1 MKMKM
6 NNKNFKNIMMSSE
19 GGSDLAQLG
28 IVTMYTKNGCPFCKL
43 ATELLTDKYGVK
55 ITFVDIE
62 NPEQRD
68 EILQQM
74 RTFSGGRNS
83 VPQIFFNS
91 DHIGGND
98 DLQKLEI
105 DGTLESKIQKIRTE
119 GVSMMQD
126 NWFHPWY

>member
-1 MKMKM
+1 MSISKHH
-6 NNKNFKNIMMSSE
+6 NRIIYINIYI
-19 GGSDLAQLG
+19 G

-91 DHIGGND
+91 DHIGIYIYIHIYDMRIYNLCMCG
-98 DLQKLEI
+98 
-105 DGTLESKIQKIRTE
+105 
-119 GVSMMQD
+119 
-126 NWFHPWY
+126 FFY